1 MESIGGVIKDTITF
15 ISNLNNE
22 FLKNDQGNLNLL
34 GKLIKILFLFIII
47 KWILKLINKVVDKT
61 FINRKGSHLFKSNRR
76 ANTLGEIVKKVLKYI
91 LYFLGIVISL
101 EMFNINTTSILA
113 TAGIGG
119 LAIGFGAQS
128 LVKDVITGFF
138 ILLEDQYAVD
148 DYVQIGDFQGVVEEL
163 GLRVTK
169 LRDFSGELHIIP
181 NGKIEIVTNRTR
193 GSMRA
198 LVTIPISYEEDL
210 DRVISILEETCK
222 EIRTINEDII
232 EGPSV
237 LGVNQLE
244 DKGMVIT
251 IVARTKSMSQ
261 WSVERQIRKKVLDIL
276 KIENISIPY
285 PKRIIVGGNEE

>member
-1 MESIGGVIKDTITF
+1 MESIGEVIKDIITF
-15 ISNLNNE
+15 INNLNNE
-22 FLKNDQGNLNLL
+22 FFKNDQGNLNLL

-47 KWILKLINKVVDKT
+47 KWLLKLINKVVDKT
-61 FINRKGSHLFKSNRR
+61 FINRKGSHLFKNNRR
-76 ANTLGEIVKKVLKYI
+76 ANTLGGIVKKVLKYI

-138 ILLEDQYAVD
+138 ILLEDQYTVD

-210 DRVISILEETCK
+210 DKVISILENTCK
-222 EIRTINEDII
+222 EIRSMNEDII

-261 WSVERQIRKKVLDIL
+261 WSVERQIRKKVLDTL
-276 KIENISIPY
+276 KKENISIPY